1 MAIHPSA
8 IVAPDAKIAAD
19 VEIGPYAIIGAQ
31 VEIGPGC
38 WIGPHAVVNGPTKM
52 GARNKV
58 FQFASIGDAPQD
70 HSYKGEPTR
79 LEIGDD
85 NIFRESVTIN
95 RGTTKDRGLTAI
107 GSHNFFLA
115 YSHVGHDCTV
125 GSHCV
130 FSNSVGLAGHVEVGD
145 WVIFGAYSGVHQF
158 AKVGAH
164 AFLANN
170 TAATYDIPP
179 YVTAE
184 GRPAVPRIVNEVGLK
199 RRGFTPEQV
208 RHIREAFRVLYRSG
222 LKLTEATEQLTE
234 LAKTQPEVRPF
245 VDFLA
250 RSQRGLAR

>member
-1 MAIHPSA
+1 MAIHSTA
-8 IVAPDAKIAAD
+8 IIAPDAKIAAD
-19 VEIGPYAIIGAQ
+19 VEVGPYAIIGSQ

-38 WIGPHAVVNGPTKM
+38 VIASHAVVNGPTRM

-95 RGTTKDRGLTAI
+95 RGTTKDRGVTSI

-130 FSNSVGLAGHVEVGD
+130 FSNSVGLAGHVEIGD

-208 RHIREAFRVLYRSG
+208 RNIREAFRVLYRSG
-222 LKLTEATEQLTE
+222 LKLAEATEQLTE
-234 LAKTQPEVRPF
+234 LAKTQPEVQPF
-245 VDFLA
+245 VDFIA
-250 RSQRGLAR
+250 RSQRGIAR